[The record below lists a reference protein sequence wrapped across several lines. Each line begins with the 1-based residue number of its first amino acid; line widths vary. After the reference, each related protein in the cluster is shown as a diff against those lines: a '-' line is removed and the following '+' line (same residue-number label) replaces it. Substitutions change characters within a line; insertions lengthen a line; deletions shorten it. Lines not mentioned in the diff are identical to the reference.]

1 MANLI
6 VMMFLC
12 AYMTNKKDY
21 FSSIQLELDFLRFP
35 DLLYRDLELFS
46 NNINYWVIDFLYN

>member
-6 VMMFLC
+6 VMMFLG

-21 FSSIQLELDFLRFP
+21 FFFHPAGVGFVEIS
-35 DLLYRDLELFS
+35 
-46 NNINYWVIDFLYN
+46 